1 MAEYNNSQT
10 GNACSYSNL
19 QNYNNSRGTWGQPAL
34 TPSTVSGQYVVPV
47 FGAPGYDTL
56 SKGKSADGSG
66 PSCSGYYSID
76 NAYGSSAGDCNQ
88 QYTTRMCGN

>member
-19 QNYNNSRGTWGQPAL
+19 QNYNNSRGTWGQPAVAA
-34 TPSTVSGQYVVPV
+34 STVSGQYVVPV

-56 SKGKSADGSG
+56 ARGKANNPG
-66 PSCSGYYSID
+66 PSCSGFFSID
-76 NAYGSSAGDCNQ
+76 NAYGKVDGDCNQ
-88 QYTTRMCGN
+88 QYTTRLCQ

>member
-1 MAEYNNSQT
+1 MTEYNNSQT

-19 QNYNNSRGTWGQPAL
+19 QNYNNSRGSWGQPAM
-34 TPSTVSGQYVVPV
+34 TPSTVSNSYVVPV

-56 SKGKSADGSG
+56 ARKSNT
-66 PSCSGYYSID
+66 PSCSGYYTID
-76 NAYGSSAGDCNQ
+76 DAYGSSTGDCNQ